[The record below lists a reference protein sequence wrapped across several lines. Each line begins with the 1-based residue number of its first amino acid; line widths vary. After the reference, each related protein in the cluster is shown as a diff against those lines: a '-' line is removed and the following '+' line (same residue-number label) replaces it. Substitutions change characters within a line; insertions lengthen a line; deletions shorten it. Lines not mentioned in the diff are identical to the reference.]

1 MGRLRHPLPRPST
14 NSGVLLGDGVNAS
27 TCQVAEAVGAANEEE
42 SIWKMRR
49 HASGDLAETREPLYW
64 YLNMRRAGTMGGP
77 FPLRRLSGVGGEPG
91 PLVFVGRVAT
101 QLDSCCSPVAP
112 SSRSGQSLRRGRAL
126 QRAQM
131 VQVFV
136 PFKQR
141 AMLTP

>member
-14 NSGVLLGDGVNAS
+14 NSGALLGDGVNAS

-77 FPLRRLSGVGGEPG
+77 FLLRRLSAVGGEPG
-91 PLVFVGRVAT
+91 PLVFVGEGNYPTGV
-101 QLDSCCSPVAP
+101 L
-112 SSRSGQSLRRGRAL
+112 LI
-126 QRAQM
+126 
-131 VQVFV
+131 
-136 PFKQR
+136 PFEAVESFDMGPAAK
-141 AMLTP
+141 AIPG